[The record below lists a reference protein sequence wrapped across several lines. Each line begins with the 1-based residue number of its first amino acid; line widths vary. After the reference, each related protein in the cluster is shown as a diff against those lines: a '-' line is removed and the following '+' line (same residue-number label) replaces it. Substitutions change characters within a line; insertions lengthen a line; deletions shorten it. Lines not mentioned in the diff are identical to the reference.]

1 MPRDTAREST
11 RAYRSKIGRLPWSV
25 RNELCERLLDG
36 ASGSAVLRWINAHP
50 ACKKAVATP
59 INAQNLSAWRQTG
72 YAAWLRERDKA
83 RQVREYAETASHIA
97 AAAGGDPAAV
107 GARILAGKMLG
118 MLEAVDSETASDF
131 AAAVAR
137 LRKGESDAA
146 KIDID
151 RQKADIARQAL
162 DLEKAKFKRLT
173 CELFVKWYKN
183 QKVAAIMDDA
193 STDSDQKT
201 EALGRTLFGDL
212 WSA

>member
-1 MPRDTAREST
+1 MPSAATRDAT

-36 ASGSAVLRWINAHP
+36 ASGTVVLRWINAHP
-50 ACKKAVATP
+50 AFKKTKTAPV
-59 INAQNLSAWRQTG
+59 NAQNLTAWRGSG
-72 YAAWLRERDKA
+72 YAVWLREREKA
-83 RQVREYAETASHIA
+83 HQVREYAETASHIA

-107 GARILAGKMLG
+107 GARILAGKLLG
-118 MLEAVDSETASDF
+118 MLEAVDAETAHDF
-131 AAAVAR
+131 ATAVAH
-137 LRKGESDAA
+137 LRKGEADAA
-146 KIDID
+146 KLDLD
-151 RQKADIARQAL
+151 RQKAGIAQQAL

-183 QKVAAIMDDA
+183 KKVAGIMDDA
-193 STDSDQKT
+193 TTDSDQKT

>member
-1 MPRDTAREST
+1 MPRDTAREAT

-36 ASGSAVLRWINAHP
+36 ASGTVVLRWINAHP
-50 ACKKAVATP
+50 AFKKAKTAPV
-59 INAQNLSAWRQTG
+59 NAQNLTAWRGSG

-97 AAAGGDPAAV
+97 EAAGGDPAAV
-107 GARILAGKMLG
+107 GARILAGKMLD
-118 MLEAVDSETASDF
+118 MLEAVNAETAQDF
-131 AAAVAR
+131 STAVAR
-137 LRKGESDAA
+137 LRKGETDAA
-146 KIDID
+146 RVDLD
-151 RQKADIARQAL
+151 RQKTDIARQAL
-162 DLEKAKFKRLT
+162 ALEQAKFKRLT

-193 STDSDQKT
+193 ATDSDQKT